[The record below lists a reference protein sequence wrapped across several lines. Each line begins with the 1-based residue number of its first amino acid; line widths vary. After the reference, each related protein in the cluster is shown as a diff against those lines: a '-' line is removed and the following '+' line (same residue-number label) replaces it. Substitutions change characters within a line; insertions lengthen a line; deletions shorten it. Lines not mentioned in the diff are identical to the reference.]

1 MVILKEWM
9 RYRLM
14 CKDEPLVSE
23 EGDVGG
29 EEILEGQLR
38 TMRGM
43 WKRWHDEKTKMW
55 VEVAGWR
62 KWKCDLTNEIW
73 DVI

>member
-1 MVILKEWM
+1 M

-43 WKRWHDEKTKMW
+43 
-55 VEVAGWR
+55 
-62 KWKCDLTNEIW
+62 
-73 DVI
+73 

>member
-43 WKRWHDEKTKMW
+43 WKRWHDEKTTMW
-55 VEVAGWR
+55 VKVAGWR
-62 KWKCDLTNEIW
+62 KWKCDLSNEIW